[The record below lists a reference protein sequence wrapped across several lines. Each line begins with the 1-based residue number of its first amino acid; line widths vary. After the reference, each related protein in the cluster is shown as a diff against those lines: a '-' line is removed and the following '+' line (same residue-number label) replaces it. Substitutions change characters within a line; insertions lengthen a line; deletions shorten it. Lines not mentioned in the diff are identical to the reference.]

1 MNLKPPLHPLPLA
14 SLFLSFP
21 GPIIYHP
28 TLGPWMGP
36 AWEERLTL
44 LVLPPEK
51 AS

>member
-1 MNLKPPLHPLPLA
+1 MNLKPPRHPLPLA
-14 SLFLSFP
+14 SLFLSFS
-21 GPIIYHP
+21 GPII
-28 TLGPWMGP
+28 TQCWGLGWGP